1 MIDILT
7 FSCEMGSLKL
17 VWDNRTCRF
26 KKYNLKVLLAEQ
38 AEPCKI
44 ICRTAQDTKRQA
56 WRASSL
62 EVYRALCGLDHMG
75 KFIAFVKAQIKNL
88 PSVLLEERGTKW

>member
-1 MIDILT
+1 
-7 FSCEMGSLKL
+7 
-17 VWDNRTCRF
+17 
-26 KKYNLKVLLAEQ
+26 LLAEQ

-62 EVYRALCGLDHMG
+62 EVFRVLCGLDHMG

-88 PSVLLEERGTKW
+88 TSVLLEERGTKW